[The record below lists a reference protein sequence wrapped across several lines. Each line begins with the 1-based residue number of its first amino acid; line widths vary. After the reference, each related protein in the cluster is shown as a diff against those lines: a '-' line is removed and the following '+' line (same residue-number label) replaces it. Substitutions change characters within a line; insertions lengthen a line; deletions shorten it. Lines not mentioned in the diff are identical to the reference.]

1 MQKPLA
7 AKAGLTFAFLAACI
21 LTLAHSVAVHAAEPQ
36 LAGPPKNA
44 PVNAPTFQKAVP
56 QTPVIHARGNFLALG
71 VGKSIVVDLPR
82 DAKDVLIA
90 NPAIANA
97 VIRSAR
103 RAYLIGVKA
112 GQTNIV
118 FFDENGQQMAAYD
131 IEVALD
137 AVGVRAAIQRL
148 APSAQIK
155 VDAIGDS
162 IVLSGSVASPAEAQH
177 IFDTASRMVGDPNK
191 VVNGLTIRDREQ
203 VMLKVT
209 VAEVQR
215 NILKQ
220 LGVDL
225 NGSNINIGSAVVNFD
240 NTNPFSA
247 QNSLL
252 STSNV
257 RPSFTLPNGGTV
269 SATIRAMEQAGVMRT
284 LAEPNLTA
292 ISGESAKF
300 LAGGEFP
307 VPAGQSCDAATGQCQ
322 IQIQFKQFGVA
333 LEFTPVV
340 LSEGKISLRVA
351 TEVSELSS
359 EGAIRLSS
367 VTIPALRVRRAN
379 STVELS
385 SGASLVLAGLLQEQT
400 KHNINGLP
408 GLMNLPV
415 LGTLFKSRD
424 YLSGQTELMIMVT
437 PYVVRGTAQQE
448 LVRPDDGFSN
458 PSDQSAI
465 FLGRLNRIYGVA
477 GTNDPKRLKGNYGFI
492 LD

>member
-1 MQKPLA
+1 MQNPLA
-7 AKAGLTFAFLAACI
+7 AKAGLTFALFAA
-21 LTLAHSVAVHAAEPQ
+21 VAAIGFAIPSGLYAAEPA
-36 LAGPPKNA
+36 LAGPPKATAAA
-44 PVNAPTFQKAVP
+44 PVAPQY
-56 QTPVIHARGNFLALG
+56 PVVHTRGNFLALG
-71 VGKSIVVDLPR
+71 VGKSIVIDLPR

-118 FFDENGQQMAAYD
+118 FFDDSGHQMAAYD

-148 APSAQIK
+148 APTAQVK
-155 VDAIGDS
+155 VDSIGDS
-162 IVLSGSVASPAEAQH
+162 IVLSGTVASAAEAQH
-177 IFDTASRMVGDPNK
+177 IFDTAARMVGDVAK
-191 VVNGLTIRDREQ
+191 VVNGLSIREREQ
-203 VMLKVT
+203 IMLKVT

-225 NGSNINIGSAVVNFD
+225 NGSNINVGSAVVNFN

-247 QNSLL
+247 QNALI
-252 STSNV
+252 SNNSSI
-257 RPSFTLPNGGTV
+257 RPTINLPNGGSV

-292 ISGESAKF
+292 ISGETAKF

-307 VPAGQSCDAATGQCQ
+307 IPAGQTCDPNTGQCQ

-340 LSEGKISLRVA
+340 LSEGKISLRVG

-359 EGAIRLSS
+359 QGAVNLGTI
-367 VTIPALRVRRAN
+367 TIPALRVRRAS

-385 SGASLVLAGLLQEQT
+385 SGGSLVMAGLIQEQT
-400 KHNINGLP
+400 KHNLNGLP

-415 LGTLFKSRD
+415 LGALFKSRD
-424 YLSGQTELMIMVT
+424 YVTGQTELMIMVT
-437 PYVVRGTAQQE
+437 PYVVRASAQNE
-448 LVRPDDGFSN
+448 LVRPDDGFAN
-458 PSDQSAI
+458 PSDQSAVL
-465 FLGRLNRIYGVA
+465 LGRLNRIYGTPGA
-477 GTNDPKRLKGNYGFI
+477 NDPKRLKGNYGFI

>member
-1 MQKPLA
+1 MQKPLS
-7 AKAGLTFAFLAACI
+7 AKAGLTFAFLASLAA
-21 LTLAHSVAVHAAEPQ
+21 LTLTTSAGLYAAEPQ
-36 LAGPPKNA
+36 LVAPPKA
-44 PVNAPTFQKAVP
+44 TFQHQQAHA
-56 QTPVIHARGNFLALG
+56 PVIHTRAGFLPLG
-71 VGKSIVVDLPR
+71 VGKSVVIDLPR

-90 NPAIANA
+90 NPGVANA

-118 FFDENGQQMAAYD
+118 FFDGEGQQIAAYD
-131 IEVALD
+131 IEVGLD
-137 AVGVRAAIQRL
+137 ATGVRAAIQRI
-148 APSAQIK
+148 APNAQIK
-155 VDAIGDS
+155 VDGIGDS
-162 IVLSGSVASPAEAQH
+162 LVLSGSVASAAEAQH
-177 IFDTASRMVGDPNK
+177 IFDTAARLAGDAAK

-203 VMLKVT
+203 IMLKVT

-225 NGSNINIGSAVVNFD
+225 QGANINVGSAVVNFTS
-240 NTNPFSA
+240 NNPFSA
-247 QNSLL
+247 QNQVL
-252 STSNV
+252 SNTQVN
-257 RPSFTLPNGGTV
+257 PSFTLPNGGTV
-269 SATIRAMEQAGVMRT
+269 SATLRAMEQAGIMRT

-307 VPAGQSCDAATGQCQ
+307 IPAGQSCDPTNGCQ

-340 LSEGKISLRVA
+340 LSEGKISMRVA

-359 EGAIRLSS
+359 EGAIRLAT

-379 STVELS
+379 STVELP
-385 SGASLVLAGLLQEQT
+385 SGGTLVMAGLLQEQT
-400 KHNINGLP
+400 KQNINGLP

-415 LGTLFKSRD
+415 LGALFKSRD
-424 YLSGQTELMIMVT
+424 FLTGQTELMIMVT
-437 PYVVRGTAQQE
+437 PYVVKPVAAQE
-448 LVRPDDGFSN
+448 LVRPDDGFAN
-458 PSDQSAI
+458 PSDQSTVL
-465 FLGRLNRIYGVA
+465 LGRLNRIYGVPGA
-477 GTNDPKRLKGNYGFI
+477 NEPKRLKGDYGFI